1 MNLSHPSRAAR
12 RGLAARTFMTSVA
25 VGALGLGVCLA
36 TLARADEGMWTY
48 DNFPSAAVKAKYGVT
63 IDQAWLDKVRG
74 GTARLSIGCSSSI
87 VSGQGLV
94 LTNHHCVSDCAQD
107 LSSADRDYIKL
118 GYSVASRRD
127 ERQCPGMQADVLIAI
142 ADVTGT
148 VGAATAG
155 KSGQDFVKARDGAIA
170 GIEQAGC
177 AGKEAVQTCEVVTL
191 YQGGQYKL
199 YTYRK
204 YTDVRL
210 VFAPELAT
218 AFFGGDPDNFNFP
231 RYDLDISFLRLYENG
246 APAATPG
253 HLRWNPAPPIA
264 GRPVF
269 VAGNPGS
276 TSRLLTVDQLNSLRD
291 FVIPEGLL
299 QLSEFRG
306 RLIEFGKQGPEQA
319 RIADR
324 GLFGVENG
332 FKAFHGEFQ
341 ALSEPGFLE
350 AKARS
355 DAALRARVAADPAL
369 AAKTGDAWGEIA
381 RAQTERAALNAP
393 YSLLERR
400 PGAGSQLFA
409 YDRDLVRAAQERAKP
424 NGERLPDYTDSRLPR
439 LEKEVLDE
447 KPVYPSLERLELE
460 FWLTKVREVLT
471 ADAPETKAYLGAD
484 SPEDLAA
491 RLSASTLGDAKV
503 RKALWDGGLAAVQAS
518 RDPLIAYVLATDPTA
533 RAVRKAWE
541 ERVSGPSD
549 RAAER
554 IAAARFAVYGTSVY
568 PDATFTPRLSYG
580 QVEGWTY
587 RGRTIPPFTTFAGL
601 WARATGKAPFELAP
615 KWLAARGK
623 LDDGTIFDFVS
634 DNDIVG
640 GNSGS
645 PIINAK
651 AEVMGAVFDGNILS
665 LGGAFAFDDAVN
677 RGVSVSTAAATEAL
691 RKVYGQ
697 EALVQE
703 LMAP

>member
-1 MNLSHPSRAAR
+1 MNYSRPSRAAR
-12 RGLAARTFMTSVA
+12 RMLAAKTLVASMALGVLGMGAGVAGLAH
-25 VGALGLGVCLA
+25 
-36 TLARADEGMWTY
+36 ADEGMWTY
-48 DNFPSAAVKAKYGVT
+48 DNFPSAAVKAKYGVD
-63 IDQAWLDKVRG
+63 IDQEWLAKVRG
-74 GTARLSIGCSSSI
+74 GTARLSVGCSSSI

-107 LSSADRDYIKL
+107 LSTPERDYIKL
-118 GYSVASRRD
+118 GYSVASRRE
-127 ERQCPGMQADVLIAI
+127 ERQCPGMQADVLMAI
-142 ADVTGT
+142 ADVTPT

-155 KSGQDFVKARDGAIA
+155 KAGQDFVKARDGAIA

-177 AGKEAVQTCEVVTL
+177 AGKEATQTCEVVTL

-231 RYDLDISFLRLYENG
+231 RYDLDVSFLRLYENG

-253 HLRWNPAPPIA
+253 HLRWNPAPPVA
-264 GRPVF
+264 GQPVF

-324 GLFGVENG
+324 ELFGVENS

-341 ALSEPGFLE
+341 ALSEPGFLA

-355 DAALRARVAADPAL
+355 DAALRAKVAADPAL

-381 RAQTERAALNAP
+381 HAQIERAALNAP
-393 YSLLERR
+393 YGLLERR
-400 PGAGSQLFA
+400 PGSGSQLFA
-409 YDRDLVRAAQERAKP
+409 YARDLVRAARERAKP
-424 NGERLPDYTDSRLPR
+424 NAERLPDYTDSRLPR

-447 KPVYPSLERLELE
+447 KPIYPSLERLELE
-460 FWLTKVREVLT
+460 FWLTKLREALT
-471 ADAPETKAYLGAD
+471 ADAPETKVYLGAD

-503 RKALWDGGLAAVQAS
+503 RKALWDGGLAAIQAS
-518 RDPLIAYVLATDPTA
+518 RDPMIVYVLATDPTA
-533 RAVRKAWE
+533 RAVRKAYE
-541 ERVSGPSD
+541 EKVSGPSD

-568 PDATFTPRLSYG
+568 PDATFTPRVSYG

-587 RGRTIPPFTTFAGL
+587 RGRTVPPFTRFAGL
-601 WARATGKAPFELAP
+601 WVRATGKPPFELAP

-623 LDDGTIFDFVS
+623 LNDATIFDFVS

-677 RGVSVSTAAATEAL
+677 RAVSVST
-691 RKVYGQ
+691 
-697 EALVQE
+697 
-703 LMAP
+703 

>member
-1 MNLSHPSRAAR
+1 MRVSHRPGAAR
-12 RGLAARTFMTSVA
+12 RRLAAATLIA
-25 VGALGLGVCLA
+25 PWALGVLGMTCVA
-36 TLARADEGMWTY
+36 GAAWADEGMWTY

-107 LSSADRDYIKL
+107 LSSPDRDYIKL
-118 GYSVASRRD
+118 GYSVAGRRE
-127 ERQCPGMQADVLIAI
+127 ERQCPGMQADVLTSI
-142 ADVTGT
+142 ADVTAT
-148 VGAATAG
+148 VGAATVG
-155 KSGQDFVKARDGAIA
+155 KSGQEFVRARDGAIA
-170 GIEQAGC
+170 QIEQAAC
-177 AGKEAVQTCEVVTL
+177 AGKETTATCQVVSL

-253 HLRWNPAPPIA
+253 HLRWNPAPPYA
-264 GRPVF
+264 GQPAF

-276 TSRLLTVDQLNSLRD
+276 TSRLLTAAQLESLRD
-291 FVIPEGLL
+291 FVIPQTLL

-306 RLIEFGKQGPEQA
+306 RLIEFGTPGPEQA

-324 GLFGVENG
+324 ELFGVENA
-332 FKAFHGEFQ
+332 FKAYHGEFQ

-350 AKARS
+350 AKARA
-355 DAALRARVAADPAL
+355 DAVLRAKVAADPAL

-381 RAQTERAALNAP
+381 RAQADRAALNAS

-409 YDRDLVRAAQERAKP
+409 YARDLVRAATERVKP
-424 NGERLPDYTDSRLPR
+424 NSERLPDYTDSRLPL
-439 LEKEVLDE
+439 LEKEVLDV
-447 KPVYPSLERLELE
+447 KPVYPSLERLELA
-460 FWLTKVREVLT
+460 FWLTKLREYLT
-471 ADAPETKAYLGAD
+471 ADAPETKAYLGPD

-491 RLSASTLGDAKV
+491 RLSASTLGDAAA
-503 RKALWDGGLAAVQAS
+503 RKALWEGGLPAVLAS
-518 RDPLIAYVLATDPTA
+518 RDPMIVYVLATDPTA
-533 RAVRKAWE
+533 RAVRRAYDQ
-541 ERVSGPSD
+541 RVSGPSD

-568 PDATFTPRLSYG
+568 PDATFTPRVSYG
-580 QVEGWTY
+580 KVEGWTY
-587 RGRTIPPFTTFAGL
+587 QGRTVPFFTTFRGL
-601 WARATGKAPFELAP
+601 WARATGKPPFQLAP

-623 LDDGTIFDFVS
+623 LADGSIFDFVS

-645 PIINAK
+645 PIINASG
-651 AEVMGAVFDGNILS
+651 EVMGAVFDGNILS
-665 LGGAFAFDDAVN
+665 LGGAFGFDDAVN
-677 RGVSVSTAAATEAL
+677 RGVSVSTEAASEAL
-691 RKVYGQ
+691 RTVYGQ
-697 EALVQE
+697 DALVAE

>member
-1 MNLSHPSRAAR
+1 MSLSQPSRAAW
-12 RGLAARTFMTSVA
+12 RGLAARTLMASA
-25 VGALGLGVCLA
+25 AIGALGLGASLA
-36 TLARADEGMWTY
+36 GQARADEGMWTY

-63 IDQAWLDKVRG
+63 IDQAWLDRVRG

-87 VSGQGLV
+87 VSAEGLV

-118 GYSVASRRD
+118 GYSVASRRE

-142 ADVTGT
+142 ADVTPQ

-155 KSGQDFVKARDGAIA
+155 KLGQDFVKARDGAIA

-177 AGKEAVQTCEVVTL
+177 AGKEATRTCEVVTL

-210 VFAPELAT
+210 VFAPELST

-246 APAATPG
+246 APAATPD
-253 HLRWNPAPPIA
+253 HLRWNPAPPVA
-264 GRPVF
+264 GQPVF

-276 TSRLLTVDQLNSLRD
+276 TSRLLTVDQLDSLRN
-291 FVIPEGLL
+291 FVLPEGLL
-299 QLSEFRG
+299 MLSEFRG
-306 RLIEFGKQGPEQA
+306 RLIEFGTLGPEQA

-324 GLFGVENG
+324 ELFGVENS

-355 DAALRARVAADPAL
+355 DAALRAKVAADPAL

-381 RAQTERAALNAP
+381 RAQIDRAALNAP

-400 PGAGSQLFA
+400 PGSGSQLFA
-409 YDRDLVRAAQERAKP
+409 YARDLVRAAAERAKP
-424 NGERLPDYTDSRLPR
+424 NAERLPDYTDSRLPL

-447 KPVYPSLERLELE
+447 KPVYPSLERLELD
-460 FWLTKVREVLT
+460 FWLTKLREALT
-471 ADAPETKAYLGAD
+471 ADAPETKIYLGAD
-484 SPEDLAA
+484 SPENLAA

-503 RKALWDGGLAAVQAS
+503 RKVLWDGGLPAIQAS
-518 RDPLIAYVLATDPTA
+518 RDPMIAYVLATDPTA
-533 RAVRKAWE
+533 RAVRKAYE
-541 ERVSGPSD
+541 EKVSGPSD

-568 PDATFTPRLSYG
+568 PDATFAPRLSYG

-601 WARATGKAPFELAP
+601 WARATGKPPFELAP

-623 LDDGTIFDFVS
+623 LNDATIFDFVS

-645 PIINAK
+645 PIVNAK
-651 AEVMGAVFDGNILS
+651 AEVTGAVFDGNILS
-665 LGGAFAFDDAVN
+665 LGGAFAFDDTVN

-697 EALVQE
+697 DALVAE
-703 LMAP
+703 LTGP

>member
-1 MNLSHPSRAAR
+1 MTTSTLSR
-12 RGLAARTFMTSVA
+12 RGRLARLLGTAILPCAFLGWA
-25 VGALGLGVCLA
+25 ALGGA
-36 TLARADEGMWTY
+36 ARADEGMWTY

-63 IDQAWLDKVRG
+63 IDQAWLDHVRG
-74 GTARLSIGCSSSI
+74 ATARLSIGCSSSI

-107 LSSADRDYIKL
+107 LSTPDRDYIKL
-118 GYSVASRRD
+118 GYAVADRRD
-127 ERQCPGMQADVLIAI
+127 ERQCPGMQADVLVAI
-142 ADVTGT
+142 ADVTPA

-170 GIEQAGC
+170 GIEQTAC
-177 AGKEAVQTCEVVTL
+177 AGKEAVQTCQVVSL

-199 YTYRK
+199 YTYHK

-210 VFAPELAT
+210 VFAPELQT

-253 HLRWNPAPPIA
+253 HLRWNPAPPTD
-264 GRPVF
+264 GEPVF

-276 TSRLLTVDQLNSLRD
+276 TSRLLTADQLNSLRD
-291 FVIPEGLL
+291 FILPQGLL

-306 RLIEFGKQGPEQA
+306 RLIEFGAQGPEQA

-324 GLFGVENG
+324 ELFGVENS
-332 FKAFHGEFQ
+332 FKALLGEFQ
-341 ALSEPGFLE
+341 ALSEPGFLN
-350 AKARS
+350 AKRAA
-355 DAALRARVAADPAL
+355 DAALRAKVAADPAL

-381 RAQTERAALNAP
+381 RAQVERAALNAP
-393 YSLLERR
+393 YGLLEAR
-400 PGAGSQLFA
+400 PGFGSQLYA
-409 YDRDLVRAAQERAKP
+409 YARDLVRAGEERAKP
-424 NGERLPDYTDSRLPR
+424 NAERLPNFTDSRLPL
-439 LEKEVLDE
+439 LEKEVLDV
-447 KPVYPSLERLELE
+447 KPVYPSLERLELT
-460 FWLTKVREVLT
+460 FWLTKVREYLT
-471 ADAPETKAYLGAD
+471 ADDPRTKAFLGEQ
-484 SPEDLAA
+484 SPEDLGE
-491 RLSASTLGDAKV
+491 RLSASTLGDPKV
-503 RKALWDGGLAAVQAS
+503 RKALWDGGMAAVQAS
-518 RDPLIAYVLATDPTA
+518 RDRMIAYVLATDPTA
-533 RAVRKAWE
+533 RAVRKAYE
-541 ERVSGPSD
+541 EKVSGPSD

-568 PDATFTPRLSYG
+568 PDATFTPRVSYG
-580 QVEGWTY
+580 KVEGWTY
-587 RGRTIPPFTTFAGL
+587 RGRTIPPFTHFAGL
-601 WARATGKAPFELAP
+601 WARATGKPPFELAP

-623 LDDGTIFDFVS
+623 LDDQTVFDFVS

-645 PIINAK
+645 PIVNAK
-651 AEVMGAVFDGNILS
+651 AEVIGAVFDGNIHS
-665 LGGAFAFDDAVN
+665 LGGAFAFDDTLN
-677 RGVSVSTAAATEAL
+677 RGVSVSAAAATEAL

-697 EALVQE
+697 EALVAE